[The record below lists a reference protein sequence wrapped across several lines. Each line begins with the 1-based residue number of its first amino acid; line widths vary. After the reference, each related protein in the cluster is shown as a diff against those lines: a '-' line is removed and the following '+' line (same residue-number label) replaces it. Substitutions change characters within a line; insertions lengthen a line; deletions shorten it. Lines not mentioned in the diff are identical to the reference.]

1 MASLSNETTA
11 REMIIRLAQ
20 KLPTAPHIF
29 GRLGKLLNDVNS
41 DLDGIVK
48 IVAVDSGLTARVI
61 RLSNSVIFRG
71 NEPVRSLDEAVG
83 RVGFREMHRIVGVA
97 TSEQIFQTGLPVYN
111 LSSSEVWE
119 NSVVTAL
126 AMERLA
132 RAIDEDESEA
142 YTVGLLRPVGKL
154 VLNMLIQAEH
164 PGINCPESETLDL
177 SKWERAWAAITSN
190 EAGAMILE
198 EWKMPEPV
206 VLGVRDHY
214 RPTEETGRTGALLH
228 VACSMAQQ
236 LGKGIRAELR
246 QWNVTPEILSLA
258 GLNESTLETCVG
270 ETREGLAQLKTRL
283 KAA

>member
-1 MASLSNETTA
+1 MASLTNETSA
-11 REMIIRLAQ
+11 RETIIRLAK

-29 GRLGKLLNDVNS
+29 GKLGRLLNDVNS

-61 RLSNSVIFRG
+61 RLSNSVVFRG

-111 LSSSEVWE
+111 LTSTEVWE

-132 RAIDEDESEA
+132 GAIREDESEA

-154 VLNMLIQAEH
+154 VLDMLIQAEH
-164 PGINCPESETLDL
+164 PGISCPESETLDL
-177 SKWERAWAAITSN
+177 TKWERAWAAVTSN

-198 EWKMPEPV
+198 EWKMPDV
-206 VLGVRDHY
+206 VVQGVRDHY
-214 RPTEETGRTGALLH
+214 QPQESSGRISAMLH
-228 VACSMAQQ
+228 VACAITQQ
-236 LGKGIRAELR
+236 LGKGVRAELR
-246 QWNVTPEILSLA
+246 QWNVTPEILGFA
-258 GLNESTLETCVG
+258 GLNESMLENCTA
-270 ETREGLAQLKTRL
+270 ETKEGLAQLKSRL

>member
-1 MASLSNETTA
+1 MASLTNETSA
-11 REMIIRLAQ
+11 REMIIRLAK

-29 GRLGKLLNDVNS
+29 GKLGRLLNDVNS

-111 LSSSEVWE
+111 LTSVEVWE

-126 AMERLA
+126 AMECLA
-132 RAIDEDESEA
+132 RAVGDDESEA

-154 VLNMLIQAEH
+154 VMDMLIQAEH

-177 SKWERAWAAITSN
+177 AKWERAWAAVTSN

-198 EWKMPEPV
+198 EWKMPDPV
-206 VLGVRDHY
+206 VQGVRDHY
-214 RPTEETGRTGALLH
+214 HPLETSGRTCAMLH
-228 VACSMAQQ
+228 VACTITHQ
-236 LGKGIRAELR
+236 LGKGVRAEMR
-246 QWNVTPEILSLA
+246 QWNVTPEILGFA
-258 GLNESTLETCVG
+258 GLTESMVENCTAETK
-270 ETREGLAQLKTRL
+270 EGLAQLKTRL